1 VRSLAYGPYTHPQIV
16 AELLSA
22 SKTTTCAFEVIDNA
36 GNRADPD
43 WLTTVKAAE
52 INLDGDRTVS
62 GALTLTMLPDPA
74 MYGRFMTRRI
84 RPWFQLLMPDGG
96 LAQWPMGTYVWTIP
110 RRRLTAVGQSEWTVE
125 LGDLT
130 HLLDIGSPGLNT
142 YYGAYGSSLRD
153 HIVAILGL
161 AGIPNYNVPT
171 SITAQLGSEVAYDLA
186 QNSSGGNRPTTL
198 LGILIDMHAAAGCYP
213 PWFDLNTTYRATPV
227 PDLRTAPAVIRY
239 VSDQNSIMEDLASD
253 AKLQDFANR
262 IIGTMNA
269 TGGASQPPT
278 FYVADANDY
287 MPDHPANQ
295 RHIGTYADFPL
306 RSNLAFSAADLARQC
321 EVELYQR
328 IALHGSIALDTL
340 PHLAHELWDVV
351 SVAWTGDVALAPP
364 GRRFLTRA
372 QRFTLLGDPKQTHQL
387 YDLVTP

>member
-1 VRSLAYGPYTHPQIV
+1 MRNLAYGPYSHSQIV

-22 SKTTTCAFEVIDNA
+22 SKSMSCAFEVIDNY

-43 WLTTVKAAE
+43 WLTTVSAAD
-52 INLDGDRTVS
+52 ISLDGDRAVTGS
-62 GALTLTMLPDPA
+62 LKLTMLPDPS
-74 MYGRFMTRRI
+74 MYARFMTRRI

-96 LAQWPMGTYVWTIP
+96 LAQWPMGIYVWTIP
-110 RRRLTAVGQSEWTVE
+110 KRSLTAVGQAEWTVE

-142 YYGAYGSSLRD
+142 YYGAYGSYLRD
-153 HIVAILGL
+153 HIIAILGL
-161 AGIPNYNVPT
+161 AGIPTYNVPA
-171 SITAQLGSEVAYDLA
+171 SITAQLGSEVSYDLA
-186 QNSSGGNRPTTL
+186 QNSSGGTQPTTWL
-198 LGILIDMHAAAGCYP
+198 AILQDMHAAAGLFP
-213 PWFDLNTTYRATPV
+213 PWFDMNGVYRATPI

-239 VSDQNSIMEDLASD
+239 QTDQNSIMEKGQSD
-253 AKLQDFANR
+253 DKLQDFANR
-262 IIGTMNA
+262 VIGTMNA
-269 TGGASQPPT
+269 TGGANVPPT

-306 RSNLAFSAADLARQC
+306 RDSLAFSPADLARHC

-328 IALHGSIALDTL
+328 ISVHTSSALDTL

-351 SVAWTGDVALAPP
+351 SVQWTGDVALAG

-372 QRFTLLGDPKQTHQL
+372 QAFTLLPDPTQTHTL